1 MKTFHINQSALV
13 AIANLAPDH
22 DIQYY
27 LMGVYVEFNHD
38 TTRLVATDGHC
49 LGVYEIAAFSVSD
62 LPNDESG
69 SLIVPLDLIAG
80 LPKPASKHD
89 PVLTFTK
96 VGEESSLKWQVVIDG
111 VDSLARPF
119 YAVDGKYP
127 DWRRVVSSLVNTGT
141 NGNAAM
147 YNLPLLNKLEKTAT
161 MLCRKPKSKGKPYIE
176 LYQSGYEA
184 GLITVPRL
192 EKGLFEAVVMPLRS
206 ETGKSGFKFSSS
218 LTSNLV

>member
-13 AIANLAPDH
+13 AMANLAPDH
-22 DIQYY
+22 DIRYY
-27 LMGVYVEFNHD
+27 LMGVHVEFNHD

-49 LGVYEIAAFSVSD
+49 LGVYEIAALSVSD
-62 LPNDESG
+62 LPNDG
-69 SLIVPLDLIAG
+69 TGNLIIPLDLIAG
-80 LPKPASKHD
+80 LPKPTSKHD

-96 VGEESSLKWQVVIDG
+96 VGEESSLKWQIVIDG

-119 YAVDGKYP
+119 YAVDGKFP

-147 YNLPLLNKLEKTAT
+147 YNIPLLNKLEKTAT
-161 MLCRKPKSKGKPYIE
+161 MLCRKPKSKGQPYID
-176 LYQSGYEA
+176 LYQSGNEA

-206 ETGKSGFKFSSS
+206 ETGKAGFKFSAS
-218 LTSNLV
+218 LTSNLI

>member
-13 AIANLAPDH
+13 AMANLAPDH
-22 DIQYY
+22 DIRYY
-27 LMGVYVEFNHD
+27 LMGVYVEFNNG
-38 TTRLVATDGHC
+38 TTRLVSTDGHC
-49 LGVYEIAAFSVSD
+49 LGVYEIAALSVTD
-62 LPNDESG
+62 LPNDG
-69 SLIVPLDLIAG
+69 LGNLIIPLDLIAG
-80 LPKPASKHD
+80 LPKPTSKHD

-119 YAVDGKYP
+119 YAVDGKFP
-127 DWRRVVSSLVNTGT
+127 DWRRVVFSLVNTGT
-141 NGNAAM
+141 SGNAAM

-161 MLCRKPKSKGKPYIE
+161 MLCRKPKSKGQPYID

-184 GLITVPRL
+184 GLITVPKL

-206 ETGKSGFKFSSS
+206 ETGKAGMKFSSN
-218 LTSNLV
+218 LTTNLV